1 MFIYFLSNALF
12 SSVAASFVMGGK
24 WALPV
29 ESASRAHLRFW
40 DLFAG
45 AEMKFFGDGDKKK
58 TLVSF
63 KDYIKD
69 QEATVRRIYANMGVE
84 ISKDFEKALKDD
96 AERHAN
102 YKAKRGYDNPD
113 LEKDLGV
120 KAKDVEDRMKDYIK
134 KFKL

>member
-1 MFIYFLSNALF
+1 MAQ
-12 SSVAASFVMGGK
+12 AASYVMGGK

-29 ESASRAHLRFW
+29 ESAARAHLRFW

-45 AEMKFFGDGDKKK
+45 AEMKFFGEGVEDKKKK

-69 QEATVRRIYANMGVE
+69 QEKTVRRIYKNMGVE
-84 ISKDFEKALKDD
+84 ISEDFERALKDD

-120 KAKDVEDRMKDYIK
+120 KAKDVEDRMKEYIK